1 MWKMQ
6 HLAVAAVV
14 AAIGLG
20 TGGHPSRSDQL
31 KIIRF
36 EINPVP
42 QYDEA
47 GKRVGALALAS
58 KDGEF
63 PVVAQKK
70 GLVAFA
76 YDGRIVW
83 VDEFD
88 VKLSRSKDSG
98 ITCVHRGGGLSAGPN
113 LKPLTDIGAGE
124 DC

>member
-1 MWKMQ
+1 
-6 HLAVAAVV
+6 VENAAF
-14 AAIGLG
+14 
-20 TGGHPSRSDQL
+20 GGRGCGGGDRARHWRPSEQERSAQDHP
-31 KIIRF
+31 IR
-36 EINPVP
+36 INPVP

-47 GKRVGALALAS
+47 GKRVAALALAS